1 MRLTT
6 GLRALALTLCVALL
20 GAALSGCTTSQK
32 RAEQRQQARRA
43 ISHLDIGVDHL
54 ENDRSALAL
63 REFLT
68 AEKLDPRNPRI
79 QYGLAQAYWARERY
93 DEVELHLRRALEL
106 HRDYH
111 DARLTL
117 SALLIR
123 LERYEE
129 AIAECNTLID
139 DATVPAPWRPLA
151 NRGFAE
157 FKLGRFAD
165 ARRSLEKARDFNRDF
180 WPATLSLAMLEAEQG
195 RRLEAIGLYRQI
207 LDQEPGPSA
216 ESEVNYRV
224 AEIYIALGKRDRALG
239 HLTAAVAREPEGQW
253 AAKSEEYL
261 KLLR

>member
-1 MRLTT
+1 MKLGT
-6 GLRALALTLCVALL
+6 GLRTLALALCVALF
-20 GAALSGCTTSQK
+20 GGALSGCTSSQK
-32 RAEQRQQARRA
+32 RAEQRHQARRA
-43 ISHLDIGVDHL
+43 VSHLDIGVDHL
-54 ENDRSALAL
+54 QNDRSALAL

-93 DEVELHLRRALEL
+93 EDVELHLRRALEL
-106 HRDYH
+106 FPDYH

-129 AIAECNTLID
+129 AIVECNILVE
-139 DATVPAPWRPLA
+139 DATVPKPSRPLA

-157 FKLGRFAD
+157 LKLGRLAD

-180 WPATLSLAMLEAEQG
+180 WPATLSLAMLEAEEG

-207 LDQEPGPSA
+207 LEQEPGPSA

>member
-1 MRLTT
+1 MRLGT
-6 GLRALALTLCVALL
+6 GLRTLALALCVAFL

-32 RAEQRQQARRA
+32 RAEERQRARRA

-54 ENDRSALAL
+54 QNDRSALAL

-93 DEVELHLRRALEL
+93 EDVEFHLRRALEL
-106 HRDYH
+106 HPDYH

-129 AIAECNTLID
+129 AIAECEGLLEDPTF
-139 DATVPAPWRPLA
+139 PMPWRALA
-151 NRGFAE
+151 NRGWAE
-157 FKLGRFAD
+157 LQLGRHAD
-165 ARRSLEKARDFNRDF
+165 ARRSLELARDYSPDF
-180 WPATLSLAMLEAEQG
+180 WPATLSLAILEVSEG
-195 RRLEAIGLYRQI
+195 HRLEAVGLFQEI
-207 LDQEPGPSA
+207 LNLEPGPLI
-216 ESEVNYRV
+216 ESETNYRL
-224 AEIYIALGKRDRALG
+224 AEVYISLGKRDRALG
-239 HLTAAVAREPEGQW
+239 HLTASVARQPDGPW
-253 AAKSEEYL
+253 ARKSEEYL

>member
-1 MRLTT
+1 MKLGT
-6 GLRALALTLCVALL
+6 GNRSLALALCAALV
-20 GAALSGCTTSQK
+20 GAALSGCATSQK
-32 RAEQRQQARRA
+32 RAEQRQMARRA
-43 ISHLDIGVDHL
+43 VSHLDIGVDHL

-63 REFLT
+63 REFMT

-93 DEVELHLRRALEL
+93 EDVERHLRRALAL
-106 HRDYH
+106 HPDYH

-129 AIAECNTLID
+129 AIVECNRLVD
-139 DATVPAPWRPLA
+139 DATAPAPWRP
-151 NRGFAE
+151 
-157 FKLGRFAD
+157 
-165 ARRSLEKARDFNRDF
+165 ARDFNRDF
-180 WPATLSLAMLEAEQG
+180 WPATLSLAMLEAEEG
-195 RRLEAIGLYRQI
+195 HRLEAIGLYRQI
-207 LDQEPGPSA
+207 LEQEPGPSA

>member
-1 MRLTT
+1 MKWRT
-6 GLRALALTLCVALL
+6 GLRALAVALGVALL
-20 GAALSGCTTSQK
+20 GVALSGCATAQK
-32 RAEQRQQARRA
+32 RADQRHVARRA
-43 ISHLDIGVDHL
+43 VSHLDIGADHL
-54 ENDRSALAL
+54 VNDRSALAL

-68 AEKLDPRNPRI
+68 AEKLDPKNPRI

-93 DEVELHLRRALEL
+93 EDVELHLRRALEL
-106 HRDYH
+106 NPEYD

-129 AIAECNTLID
+129 AIVECNTLVE
-139 DATVPAPWRPLA
+139 DATVPGPWRPLA

-157 FKLGRFAD
+157 MKLGRLAD
-165 ARRSLEKARDFNRDF
+165 ARRSLERARDYNRDF
-180 WPATLSLAMLEAEQG
+180 WPATLSLAMLEAEEG
-195 RRLEAIGLYRQI
+195 RRLEAIGLYSKI
-207 LDQEPGPSA
+207 LEQEPGASA